1 MVRPLDDYDYRL
13 MTPTGEMLEANTC
26 VGISEA
32 VRSLVAK
39 TGVPWSY
46 QVVHRALRL
55 TGVWVAAYRLPD
67 SPSARPLVAVIERSS
82 AAANHTPPP

>member
-1 MVRPLDDYDYRL
+1 MVRPLEDYNYRL
-13 MTPTGEMLEANTC
+13 MTPAGEVLEANTC

-39 TGVPWSY
+39 TGVQWSY

-55 TGVWVAAYRLPD
+55 TGVWVAAYRLPG
-67 SPSARPLVAVIERSS
+67 SSSARPVVALIER
-82 AAANHTPPP
+82 APTAANHAPPP